1 MHVRPI
7 GLIFVGGIDKYT
19 SLSAQELA
27 LEVRLDGFCFCERGQ
42 RSHVT
47 PGS

>member
-27 LEVRLDGFCFCERGQ
+27 LEVRLDGFCERGQ